1 MTIVHL
7 RPIYTGKNNCSV
19 VSHSL
24 QVVSYGDAADGYG
37 RHYDIKCA
45 IQACSIVL
53 TEPKT
58 LSGMETEQKQQ
69 FRLERETE
77 LRCEV
82 EWDASLKVKLV
93 SGTAEIFG
101 SEIAIGQQVTF
112 DGGEKFAV
120 SESFLSVRKSN
131 QVLLPTTVFLTLT
144 PF

>member
-1 MTIVHL
+1 M
-7 RPIYTGKNNCSV
+7 
-19 VSHSL
+19 
-24 QVVSYGDAADGYG
+24 
-37 RHYDIKCA
+37 
-45 IQACSIVL
+45 
-53 TEPKT
+53 
-58 LSGMETEQKQQ
+58 
-69 FRLERETE
+69 ERETE